1 MNSTIFFLL
10 CRQSP
15 AMCRICTQ
23 NVTRRLFDKLF
34 GRIVWLP
41 RVVFFFFFEICHSSY
56 LDRPKYIS
64 GEFGRIFRA
73 RIPSARNVPE
83 IYFGRFKGNLYVIR
97 ANSGAFR
104 ANSGTFRANSGDFG
118 QIRANS
124 GAQPVSY
131 VCWEACYQCKNLTLY
146 LKDWHKICSKKK
158 KLSKNS

>member
-1 MNSTIFFLL
+1 M
-10 CRQSP
+10 
-15 AMCRICTQ
+15 
-23 NVTRRLFDKLF
+23 
-34 GRIVWLP
+34 
-41 RVVFFFFFEICHSSY
+41 
-56 LDRPKYIS
+56 
-64 GEFGRIFRA
+64 
-73 RIPSARNVPE
+73 PE

>member
-1 MNSTIFFLL
+1 MKRKDILL
-10 CRQSP
+10 RCIHCLSFVGLHITFKVFVFENEEDVVHP
-15 AMCRICTQ
+15 IHLCAHYSLSL
-23 NVTRRLFDKLF
+23 RL
-34 GRIVWLP
+34 
-41 RVVFFFFFEICHSSY
+41 SY

-73 RIPSARNVPE
+73 QIPSARNVPE

-104 ANSGTFRANSGDFG
+104 ANLGTFRANSGDFG

>member
-1 MNSTIFFLL
+1 MGKKT
-10 CRQSP
+10 
-15 AMCRICTQ
+15 
-23 NVTRRLFDKLF
+23 
-34 GRIVWLP
+34 
-41 RVVFFFFFEICHSSY
+41 Y

-131 VCWEACYQCKNLTLY
+131 VCWEACYLCKNLTLY
-146 LKDWHKICSKKK
+146 LKDWHKICSNKKK
-158 KLSKNS
+158 IEQKFLVEPNLYECSSVSSHV